1 MIPTRYFRMSG
12 LLLLIASLGAFVMA
26 CSDSGSTPTAAPAA
40 TATAPATT
48 AATATPAAMALSG
61 TIQVDGSSTVFPVTQ
76 AVAEEFRKEQPGVQ
90 VNVAVSGTGGGF
102 KRFTVGETDISNASR
117 PIKDSEAEAAASN
130 GIEFIEMRI
139 GTDGLSVMVHPDN
152 DFVDCLTV
160 GELNEIWKPGSSIN
174 NWQDVRAGFPDQRL
188 RLYGPDTDSG
198 TFDYF
203 TEEINGEAQVSR
215 ADYTAS
221 ADDNVLVQGIAGDR
235 GSLGYFGYAYYQEN
249 QDSLKIV
256 AIDDGDGCVTPEP
269 STIEDG
275 SYKPLS
281 RPLFIYVNVESIE
294 RPEVKALLTFYMDHG
309 YDLTLEEGYV
319 PVERSIYADNKSAA
333 LSGTAS
339 RMDGSSTPVALSGTI
354 QVDGSSTVFPV
365 TQAVAE
371 EFRKE
376 QPGVQ
381 VNVAVSGT
389 GGGFKRFTV
398 GETDISNASRPIK
411 DSEAEAAASNGIEF
425 IEMRI
430 GTDGLSVMV
439 HPDNDFVDCL
449 TVGELNEIWKPGSSI
464 NNWQDVRAG
473 FPDQRLRLY
482 GPDTDSGTFDYFTEE
497 INGEAQVSR
506 ADYTASADDNVL
518 VQGIAGDRG
527 SLGYFGYAYY
537 QENQDSLKI
546 VAIDDGDGCV
556 TPEPS
561 TIEDGSY
568 KPLSRPLFIY
578 VNVESIERPEVKA
591 LLTFYM
597 DHGYDL
603 TLEEGYV
610 PVERSVYADNKSA
623 AGL

>member
-1 MIPTRYFRMSG
+1 MIPTRYLRLSG
-12 LLLLIASLGAFVMA
+12 LVLLVAALAAFAAA
-26 CSDSGSTPTAAPAA
+26 CGDSTPTPTSPPRAAA
-40 TATAPATT
+40 TPTPVAPAT
-48 AATATPAAMALSG
+48 LSG
-61 TIQVDGSSTVFPVTQ
+61 TIQIDGSSTVFPVTQ
-76 AVAEEFRKEQPGVQ
+76 AVAEEFRKEQPDVQ

-130 GIEFIEMRI
+130 GIKFIEMRI
-139 GTDGLSVMVHPDN
+139 GTDGLSVMVNPSN
-152 DFVDCLTV
+152 GFVDCLTV

-249 QDSLKIV
+249 KDSLKVI
-256 AIDDGDGCVTPEP
+256 AIDDGNGCVTPEP

-275 SYKPLS
+275 SYTPLS
-281 RPLFIYVNVESIE
+281 RPLFIYVNVESLE
-294 RPEVKALLTFYMDHG
+294 KPEVLAFVEYYMDHG
-309 YDLTLEEGYV
+309 YQLTSEEGYV
-319 PVERSIYADNKSAA
+319 PVERAIYAANKAA
-333 LSGTAS
+333 AQSGSPTAM
-339 RMDGSSTPVALSGTI
+339 MDKDDGAMMVKHSGTI
-354 QVDGSSTVFPV
+354 QIDGSSTVFPV

-376 QPGVQ
+376 QPDVQ

-411 DSEAEAAASNGIEF
+411 DSEAEAAASNGIKF

-439 HPDNDFVDCL
+439 NPSNGFVDCL

-537 QENQDSLKI
+537 QENKDSLKVI
-546 VAIDDGDGCV
+546 AIDDGNGCV

-568 KPLSRPLFIY
+568 TPLSRPLFIY
-578 VNVESIERPEVKA
+578 VNVESLEKPEVRA
-591 LLTFYM
+591 FVEYYM
-597 DHGYDL
+597 DHGYQL
-603 TLEEGYV
+603 TGEEGYV
-610 PVERSVYADNKSA
+610 PVERAIYAANKAA